1 LGEQKNWSCLTILS
15 CLHKEQ
21 PRPRPGVYDSC
32 GASLASH
39 IIKETEFMEHI
50 LGNAASAPID
60 VDMNNFMAEVVEG
73 SSKQPVI
80 VQFWAPWCGP
90 CKQLGPVLEK
100 VVAAANGKVKMV
112 RVNIDDN
119 QQIAQQLRVQSVP
132 TVYAFVDGQPVD
144 GFAGA
149 QPESTL
155 TQFIEKIS
163 ALGGAGAEIATM
175 LEAGNAAVETQDL
188 ASAMQIFQQ
197 VMEADPESAEA
208 LAGLVRCLTGMK
220 DHQAARE
227 IVDQL
232 DDEFREKPAMQAAI
246 MALELAERAAESAG
260 DLDVAQAAVDANPND
275 LQARQDLAMAL
286 FATGDNAGAMA
297 QLLESIRI
305 DRGWNEDAARLQLLE
320 FFKTL
325 GAANPDVMTARRQLS
340 TLLFA

>member
-1 LGEQKNWSCLTILS
+1 
-15 CLHKEQ
+15 
-21 PRPRPGVYDSC
+21 
-32 GASLASH
+32 
-39 IIKETEFMEHI
+39 MEHI

-163 ALGGAGAEIATM
+163 ALGGAGADIATM
-175 LEAGNAAVETQDL
+175 LEAGNAAVETQDF

-197 VMEADPESAEA
+197 AMEADPESAEA

>member
-1 LGEQKNWSCLTILS
+1 
-15 CLHKEQ
+15 
-21 PRPRPGVYDSC
+21 
-32 GASLASH
+32 
-39 IIKETEFMEHI
+39 MEHI
-50 LGNAASAPID
+50 LGTTASAPID

-73 SSKQPVI
+73 SSQQPVI
-80 VQFWAPWCGP
+80 LQFWAPWCGP

-149 QPESTL
+149 QPESAV
-155 TQFIEKIS
+155 TQFIEKVS
-163 ALGGAGAEIATM
+163 SLGGAGADIASM
-175 LEAGNAAVETQDL
+175 LDAGNAAVETQDF

-197 VMEADPESAEA
+197 VMEADPDSAEA

-232 DDEFREKPAMQAAI
+232 TDEFREKPAMQAAI
-246 MALELAERAAESAG
+246 DALELAERAAESAG
-260 DLDVAQAAVDANPND
+260 DLDVAQAAVAANPND

-305 DRGWNEDAARLQLLE
+305 DRSWNEDAARMQLLE

>member
-1 LGEQKNWSCLTILS
+1 
-15 CLHKEQ
+15 
-21 PRPRPGVYDSC
+21 
-32 GASLASH
+32 
-39 IIKETEFMEHI
+39 MEHI
-50 LGNAASAPID
+50 LDTTASAPID

-73 SSKQPVI
+73 SSQQPVI

-149 QPESTL
+149 QPESAV
-155 TQFIEKIS
+155 TQFIEKVS
-163 ALGGAGAEIATM
+163 SLGGAGADIASM
-175 LEAGNAAVETQDL
+175 LDAGNAAVETQDF

-197 VMEADPESAEA
+197 VMEADPDSAEA

-232 DDEFREKPAMQAAI
+232 TDEFREKPAMQAAI
-246 MALELAERAAESAG
+246 DALELAERAAESAG
-260 DLDVAQAAVDANPND
+260 DLDVAQAAVAANPND

-305 DRGWNEDAARLQLLE
+305 DRSWNEDAARMQLLE

-340 TLLFA
+340 NLLFA

>member
-1 LGEQKNWSCLTILS
+1 V
-15 CLHKEQ
+15 H
-21 PRPRPGVYDSC
+21 DSC

-163 ALGGAGAEIATM
+163 ALGGAGADIATM
-175 LEAGNAAVETQDL
+175 LEAGNAAVETQDF

>member
-1 LGEQKNWSCLTILS
+1 
-15 CLHKEQ
+15 
-21 PRPRPGVYDSC
+21 
-32 GASLASH
+32 
-39 IIKETEFMEHI
+39 MEHI
-50 LGNAASAPID
+50 LGTTASAPID

-73 SSKQPVI
+73 SSQQPVI

-149 QPESTL
+149 QPESAV
-155 TQFIEKIS
+155 TQFIEKVS
-163 ALGGAGAEIATM
+163 SLGGAGADIASM
-175 LEAGNAAVETQDL
+175 LDAGNAAVETQDF

-197 VMEADPESAEA
+197 VMEADPDSAEA

-232 DDEFREKPAMQAAI
+232 SDEFREKPAMQAAI
-246 MALELAERAAESAG
+246 DALELAERATESAG
-260 DLDVAQAAVDANPND
+260 DLDVAHAAVAANPND

-305 DRGWNEDAARLQLLE
+305 DRSWNEDAARMQLLE

-340 TLLFA
+340 SLLFA

>member
-1 LGEQKNWSCLTILS
+1 
-15 CLHKEQ
+15 
-21 PRPRPGVYDSC
+21 
-32 GASLASH
+32 
-39 IIKETEFMEHI
+39 MEHI

-155 TQFIEKIS
+155 TQFIEKIY
-163 ALGGAGAEIATM
+163 ALGGAGADIATM
-175 LEAGNAAVETQDL
+175 LEAGNAAFETQDF

>member
-1 LGEQKNWSCLTILS
+1 
-15 CLHKEQ
+15 
-21 PRPRPGVYDSC
+21 
-32 GASLASH
+32 
-39 IIKETEFMEHI
+39 MEHI
-50 LGNAASAPID
+50 LGNADNATID
-60 VDMNNFMAEVVEG
+60 VDVNNFMAEVVEG

-90 CKQLGPVLEK
+90 CKQLSPILEK
-100 VVAAANGKVKMV
+100 VISVSSGKVKMV
-112 RVNIDDN
+112 RINIDDN

-144 GFAGA
+144 GFTGA

-163 ALGGAGAEIATM
+163 ALGGAGADIAAM
-175 LEAGNAAVETQDL
+175 LEAGNSAVEAQDF
-188 ASAMQIFQQ
+188 AGAMKSFQQ
-197 VMEADPESAEA
+197 VMDAEPESVEA
-208 LAGLVRCLTGMK
+208 LAGLVRCMTGMK

-232 DDEFREKPAMQAAI
+232 DDEFRNKPEMQAAFL
-246 MALELAERAAESAG
+246 ALELAERAAESAG
-260 DLDVAQAAVDANPND
+260 DFSEAQASVEANPND

-286 FATGDNAGAMA
+286 YARGDNAGAMA

-325 GAANPDVMTARRQLS
+325 GAANPDVMTARRRLS

>member
-1 LGEQKNWSCLTILS
+1 
-15 CLHKEQ
+15 
-21 PRPRPGVYDSC
+21 
-32 GASLASH
+32 
-39 IIKETEFMEHI
+39 MEHI
-50 LGNAASAPID
+50 LGKAASAPID

-73 SSKQPVI
+73 SSQQPVI

-149 QPESTL
+149 QPESAV
-155 TQFIEKIS
+155 TQFIEKVS
-163 ALGGAGAEIATM
+163 SLGGAGADIASM
-175 LEAGNAAVETQDL
+175 LDAGNAAVETQDF

-197 VMEADPESAEA
+197 VMEADPDSAEA

-232 DDEFREKPAMQAAI
+232 TDEFREKPAMQAVI
-246 MALELAERAAESAG
+246 DALELAERAAESAG
-260 DLDVAQAAVDANPND
+260 DLDVAQAAVAANPND

-286 FATGDNAGAMA
+286 FASGDNAGAMA

-305 DRGWNEDAARLQLLE
+305 DRSWNEDAARMQLLE

>member
-1 LGEQKNWSCLTILS
+1 
-15 CLHKEQ
+15 
-21 PRPRPGVYDSC
+21 
-32 GASLASH
+32 
-39 IIKETEFMEHI
+39 MEHI
-50 LGNAASAPID
+50 LGTAASAPID

-155 TQFIEKIS
+155 TQFIEKVS
-163 ALGGAGAEIATM
+163 ALGGAGADIASM
-175 LEAGNAAVETQDL
+175 LEAGNAAVETQDF
-188 ASAMQIFQQ
+188 ASAMKMFQQ

-232 DDEFREKPAMQAAI
+232 NDEFREKPAMQAAI
-246 MALELAERAAESAG
+246 LALELAERAAESAG
-260 DLDVAQAAVDANPND
+260 NLDVAQAAVDANPND

-305 DRGWNEDAARLQLLE
+305 DRGWNEDAARLQLR
-320 FFKTL
+320 
-325 GAANPDVMTARRQLS
+325 GGQPRCDSCTATAINLAVC
-340 TLLFA
+340 LN

>member
-1 LGEQKNWSCLTILS
+1 
-15 CLHKEQ
+15 
-21 PRPRPGVYDSC
+21 
-32 GASLASH
+32 
-39 IIKETEFMEHI
+39 MEHI

-163 ALGGAGAEIATM
+163 ALGGAGADIATM
-175 LEAGNAAVETQDL
+175 LEAGNAAVETQDF

-246 MALELAERAAESAG
+246 MALELAERVAESAG

>member
-1 LGEQKNWSCLTILS
+1 
-15 CLHKEQ
+15 
-21 PRPRPGVYDSC
+21 
-32 GASLASH
+32 
-39 IIKETEFMEHI
+39 MEHI
-50 LGNAASAPID
+50 LGTTASAPID

-73 SSKQPVI
+73 SSQQPVI

-149 QPESTL
+149 QPESAV
-155 TQFIEKIS
+155 TQFIEKVS
-163 ALGGAGAEIATM
+163 SLGGAGADIASM
-175 LEAGNAAVETQDL
+175 LDAGNAAVETQDF

-197 VMEADPESAEA
+197 VMEADPDSAEA

-232 DDEFREKPAMQAAI
+232 TDEFREKPAMQVAI
-246 MALELAERAAESAG
+246 EALELAERAVESAG
-260 DLDVAQAAVDANPND
+260 DLDRVQAAVAANPSD

-305 DRGWNEDAARLQLLE
+305 DRSWNEDAARMQLLE

>member
-1 LGEQKNWSCLTILS
+1 MEQI
-15 CLHKEQ
+15 
-21 PRPRPGVYDSC
+21 
-32 GASLASH
+32 LAS
-39 IIKETEFMEHI
+39 
-50 LGNAASAPID
+50 AATAPID

-73 SSKQPVI
+73 SSQIPVI

-100 VVAAANGKVKMV
+100 VVAAAHGKVKMV

-144 GFAGA
+144 GFSGA
-149 QPESTL
+149 QPESAL
-155 TQFIEKIS
+155 TQFVEKLS
-163 ALGGAGAEIATM
+163 SMGGAGADIAGM
-175 LEAGNAAVETQDL
+175 LEAANTAVETQDF
-188 ASAMQIFQQ
+188 AGAMQIYQQ
-197 VMEADPESAEA
+197 VMEADPESADA
-208 LAGLVRCLTGMK
+208 LAGLVRCLTGMQ

-227 IVDQL
+227 IIDQL
-232 DDEFREKPAMQAAI
+232 NDEFREKPSMQAAI
-246 MALELAERAAESAG
+246 AALELAERAAESAG
-260 DLDVAQAAVDANPND
+260 DLDLAQAAVAANPED

-305 DRGWNEDAARLQLLE
+305 DLSWNDEAARLQLLE

-325 GAANPDVMTARRQLS
+325 GAANPDVMAARRQLS
-340 TLLFA
+340 TLLFS

>member
-1 LGEQKNWSCLTILS
+1 
-15 CLHKEQ
+15 
-21 PRPRPGVYDSC
+21 
-32 GASLASH
+32 
-39 IIKETEFMEHI
+39 MEHI
-50 LGNAASAPID
+50 LGTTASAPID
-60 VDMNNFMAEVVEG
+60 VDMNNFTAEVVEG
-73 SSKQPVI
+73 SSQQPVI

-149 QPESTL
+149 QPESAV
-155 TQFIEKIS
+155 TQFIEKVS
-163 ALGGAGAEIATM
+163 SLGGAGADIASM
-175 LEAGNAAVETQDL
+175 LDAGNAAVETQDF

-197 VMEADPESAEA
+197 VMEADPDSAEA

-232 DDEFREKPAMQAAI
+232 TDEFREKPAIQAAI
-246 MALELAERAAESAG
+246 NALELAERAAESAG
-260 DLDVAQAAVDANPND
+260 DLDVAQAAVAANPTD

-305 DRGWNEDAARLQLLE
+305 DRSWNEDAARMQLLE

>member
-1 LGEQKNWSCLTILS
+1 
-15 CLHKEQ
+15 
-21 PRPRPGVYDSC
+21 
-32 GASLASH
+32 
-39 IIKETEFMEHI
+39 MEHI
-50 LGNAASAPID
+50 LGTTASAPID

-163 ALGGAGAEIATM
+163 ALGGAGADIATM
-175 LEAGNAAVETQDL
+175 LEAGNAAVETQDF

>member
-1 LGEQKNWSCLTILS
+1 
-15 CLHKEQ
+15 
-21 PRPRPGVYDSC
+21 
-32 GASLASH
+32 
-39 IIKETEFMEHI
+39 MEYI
-50 LGNAASAPID
+50 LGNAGSATID
-60 VDMNNFMAEVVEG
+60 VDMNNFMTEVVEE

-80 VQFWAPWCGP
+80 AQFWAPWCGP
-90 CKQLGPVLEK
+90 CKQLGPALEK
-100 VVAAANGKVKMV
+100 AVTSANGKVKLV

-132 TVYAFVDGQPVD
+132 TVFAFVDGQPVD

-163 ALGGAGAEIATM
+163 ALGGTGADIATM
-175 LEAGNAAVETQDL
+175 IEAGNAAVEAQDFTE
-188 ASAMQIFQQ
+188 AMKIFQQ
-197 VMEADPESAEA
+197 AMGAEPESVEA

-220 DHQAARE
+220 DHEAARE

-232 DDEFREKPAMQAAI
+232 DDDFRKKPAIQAAI
-246 MALELAERAAESAG
+246 MALELAERAAGSAG
-260 DLDVAQAAVDANPND
+260 DLDVAKVAVDKNPND
-275 LQARQDLAMAL
+275 LQARQNLAMAL
-286 FATGDNAGAMA
+286 YATGDNAGAMA

-325 GAANPDVMTARRQLS
+325 GAANPDVIAARRQLS

>member
-1 LGEQKNWSCLTILS
+1 
-15 CLHKEQ
+15 
-21 PRPRPGVYDSC
+21 
-32 GASLASH
+32 
-39 IIKETEFMEHI
+39 MEHI
-50 LGNAASAPID
+50 LGTTASAPID
-60 VDMNNFMAEVVEG
+60 VDMNNFMAEVVEA
-73 SSKQPVI
+73 SSQQPVI

-90 CKQLGPVLEK
+90 CKQLGPVLER

-149 QPESTL
+149 QPESAV
-155 TQFIEKIS
+155 TQFIEKVS
-163 ALGGAGAEIATM
+163 SLGGAGADIASM
-175 LEAGNAAVETQDL
+175 LDAGNAAVETQDF

-197 VMEADPESAEA
+197 VMEADPDSAEA

-232 DDEFREKPAMQAAI
+232 TDEFREKPAMQAAI
-246 MALELAERAAESAG
+246 DALELAERAAESAG
-260 DLDVAQAAVDANPND
+260 DLDVAQAAVAANPND
-275 LQARQDLAMAL
+275 LQARQNLAMAL

-305 DRGWNEDAARLQLLE
+305 DRSWNEDAARMQLLE

>member
-1 LGEQKNWSCLTILS
+1 
-15 CLHKEQ
+15 
-21 PRPRPGVYDSC
+21 
-32 GASLASH
+32 
-39 IIKETEFMEHI
+39 MEHI
-50 LGNAASAPID
+50 LGTAGSAPID

-73 SSKQPVI
+73 SSQQPVI

-149 QPESTL
+149 QPESAV
-155 TQFIEKIS
+155 TQFIEKVS
-163 ALGGAGAEIATM
+163 SLGGAGADIASM
-175 LEAGNAAVETQDL
+175 LDAGNAAVETQDF

-197 VMEADPESAEA
+197 VMEADPDSAEA
-208 LAGLVRCLTGMK
+208 LAGLVRCLNGMK

-232 DDEFREKPAMQAAI
+232 TDEFREKPAMQAAI
-246 MALELAERAAESAG
+246 EALELAERAVESVG
-260 DLDVAQAAVDANPND
+260 DLDVAQAAVAANPND

-305 DRGWNEDAARLQLLE
+305 DRSWNEDAARMQLLE

>member
-1 LGEQKNWSCLTILS
+1 MEQ
-15 CLHKEQ
+15 
-21 PRPRPGVYDSC
+21 
-32 GASLASH
+32 
-39 IIKETEFMEHI
+39 I
-50 LGNAASAPID
+50 LGTTASAPID
-60 VDMNNFMAEVVEG
+60 IDMNNFMAEVVEG
-73 SSKQPVI
+73 SSQQPVI
-80 VQFWAPWCGP
+80 AQFWAPWCGP

-149 QPESTL
+149 QPESAVI
-155 TQFIEKIS
+155 QFIEKVS
-163 ALGGAGAEIATM
+163 SLGGAGADIASM
-175 LEAGNAAVETQDL
+175 LDAGNAAVETQDF

-197 VMEADPESAEA
+197 VMEADPDSAEA

-232 DDEFREKPAMQAAI
+232 TDEFREKPAMQAAI
-246 MALELAERAAESAG
+246 EALELAERAAESAG
-260 DLDVAQAAVDANPND
+260 DLDAAQAAVAANPND
-275 LQARQDLAMAL
+275 LQARQNLAMAL

-305 DRGWNEDAARLQLLE
+305 DRSWNEDAARMQLLE